1 MENTMKKFR
10 FLMIPLL
17 CAALMITVM
26 AHSANGGVF
35 EFSDEGKIVTFS
47 ENSTLSEEEQQTV
60 AEYLVYGAPED
71 DGAST
76 YAWCWLT
83 GHNYTYDVV
92 SVITHKKSAYSPRC
106 LEETYNIETCT
117 KCDHYSQELL
127 TTVYIVCC
135 PVD

>member
-1 MENTMKKFR
+1 MKKFR

-35 EFSDEGKIVTFS
+35 EFADEGKIVTFS

-83 GHNYTYDVV
+83 GHNYKYDTVG
-92 SVITHKKSAYSPRC
+92 VITHKKSAYSPRC

-127 TTVYIVCC
+127 TAVYIVCC
-135 PVD
+135 DED